1 MSLISKL
8 RTWREHVVYTNCFWN
23 SEQFLYTACSPH
35 VLQKE
40 ELLTKIC
47 IFNSPKKW
55 TKNQIYSY
63 GTSSRIIFVRFL
75 GELKTPARHF
85 EINWS
90 LGHMRVHQFG
100 SSWIDAFDNPSSLIM
115 GYFTYKVLL
124 FLRLGQ
130 KSLKNL
136 LKTSKCSFEIT
147 WPL

>member
-1 MSLISKL
+1 MIFVNKFVYYVLSSLCYIRTYFRTISAHSMFMFCKKKNFSQ
-8 RTWREHVVYTNCFWN
+8 R
-23 SEQFLYTACSPH
+23 
-35 VLQKE
+35 
-40 ELLTKIC
+40 LTC

-63 GTSSRIIFVRFL
+63 GTSSQIIFVRFL

-136 LKTSKCSFEIT
+136 LKTSKCPFEIT